1 MEQLI
6 STHALL
12 SRKYSEADS
21 VAFDLHKVFSSHLCH
36 LSLCK
41 TLELRFM
48 NLDTKVYS
56 ILLER
61 THMLLLKLSGSEVM

>member
-1 MEQLI
+1 MLELP
-6 STHALL
+6 
-12 SRKYSEADS
+12 SRKYIEADS

-56 ILLER
+56 IPLER
-61 THMLLLKLSGSEVM
+61 THMLFLKLSGAEVM

>member
-1 MEQLI
+1 M
-6 STHALL
+6 LL
-12 SRKYSEADS
+12 LPSRKYSEADS

-48 NLDTKVYS
+48 NLDTKGRGFM
-56 ILLER
+56 E
-61 THMLLLKLSGSEVM
+61 SGDEKKWRSRKIKV